1 MKEIIREAVNN
12 HMPDKESIRI
22 NAMQEPKAVMLK
34 KAYAVLAVAIM
45 IAICTCIAVPM
56 MINEPELP
64 PPVQVTPADTT
75 TVNNDTTERITLSTQ
90 PADSSNYE
98 PDDTTNT
105 DDSPPIGGGWPICMF
120 HEDSYHTYP
129 GTLVQIVGEEEFRA
143 WIDPI
148 EKNWEYIPY
157 TETECPFPNS
167 NIVEF
172 IKHFGITDEQLIY
185 AYNDDFYHLQWDMEA
200 LLAED
205 YEAFEQHAIELR
217 ASKEYRKL
225 WEEQSLKYSIF
236 DKLKLLKDDASVKY
250 YNSITDNG
258 KRHPVSEV
266 TILELVENS
275 SLTRE
280 DIQKYFNKD
289 ENMFEYDLSLLF
301 ENREEYKRMISE
313 LEIPYY
319 ESEVKLIDALLHAG
333 S

>member
-1 MKEIIREAVNN
+1 MKEIIREAVERR
-12 HMPDKESIRI
+12 MPDKESIRI
-22 NAMQEPKAVMLK
+22 NAMQEKKKTMPK
-34 KAYAVLAVAIM
+34 KAYAVLAVAVM

-56 MINEPELP
+56 MINEPEM
-64 PPVQVTPADTT
+64 PPVDIIPNETTLSTDTTQQKTTSDDTTRQNDTT
-75 TVNNDTTERITLSTQ
+75 TRV
-90 PADSSNYE
+90 
-98 PDDTTNT
+98 DDTTNNDT
-105 DDSPPIGGGWPICMF
+105 SEIGGGWPICML

-129 GTLVQIVGEEEFRA
+129 EALVRIVGEEAFRA

-148 EKNWEYIPY
+148 EDNWEYIPY
-157 TETECPFPNS
+157 TETECPFPNAS
-167 NIVEF
+167 IVDF
-172 IKHFGITDEQLIY
+172 IKKFGITDEQLMD
-185 AYNDDFYHLQWDMEA
+185 AYNDDPYHLQWDMEA

-205 YEAFEQHAIELR
+205 YEAFEQHAIEIR

-236 DKLKLLKDDASVKY
+236 DKLKLLKDDASVEY